1 MVLNRLV
8 VPDGDF
14 TRYPESMYFMKYM
27 KLSGRFLKRQ
37 FGWYH
42 RSFRALVPVFLQ
54 GQELF

>member
-27 KLSGRFLKRQ
+27 KLSGRF
-37 FGWYH
+37 F
-42 RSFRALVPVFLQ
+42 
-54 GQELF
+54 

>member
-27 KLSGRFLKRQ
+27 KLSGRF
-37 FGWYH
+37 FETSIWV
-42 RSFRALVPVFLQ
+42 VP
-54 GQELF
+54 QEF